1 MECYHANQ
9 LLDVMRR
16 ITRERCF
23 NYKLLA
29 GKTKNKNKN
38 KNKKIAS
45 DVSRN
50 VISTLERRLII
61 IN

>member
-1 MECYHANQ
+1 MECHHANQ

-45 DVSRN
+45 DVSR
-50 VISTLERRLII
+50 IFYY
-61 IN
+61 